1 MMGGMQSG
9 SENNEQPDLIVF
21 MNGKISELLIPL
33 ELVRLEG
40 KAMKKLLKVS
50 LMNQIL
56 FVMLLPMIVFK
67 KANFIFYDF

>member
-9 SENNEQPDLIVF
+9 LENSELLDLIVF